1 MTRPLRVL
9 IVEDRETDA
18 ELLVRELKRGGFVP
32 ETRRVDTA
40 DAMRAALA
48 QTWDIVIS
56 DWAMPRFSA
65 MAAFSILRQNGYDLP
80 FIIVSGTVGE
90 ETAVAAM
97 KIGVHDF
104 MSKDHL
110 SRLTPAI
117 ERELREAEIRFQS
130 RQMREQLVISER
142 MASVGTLAAGIA
154 HEINNPLATLTGNA
168 VSALE
173 ALDRIGRQPGGEDPA
188 DAHEALRQSLGLIRE
203 AAERM
208 RLVVRDLRT
217 FSHPGEERAD
227 QPVDVTTVLDSAIR
241 MATPE
246 IRQRAQ
252 LVCDYAS
259 VDPVAGGASRLGQ
272 IFLNLIVNAAQA
284 IPEGA
289 VTANRISVSV
299 RPTGAGSVAVEISD
313 TGCGI
318 PPEVLPR
325 IFDPYFT
332 TKPPGQ
338 GTGLGLA
345 ICHRLI
351 GAIGGSIA
359 VESAPGAG
367 SVFRVTL
374 PHARPA
380 APAVPLVAAP
390 ADAAPPVRSARILVV
405 DDEADL
411 RRTFSRMLE
420 RDHHVNAVGSAREAE
435 ALIAGGARFD
445 IILCDLMMP
454 EVTGMDLYA
463 ELGRLVPEQA
473 ARMAFVTGGAFTDR
487 ARAFLDQAGIAAIEK
502 PFDAATLRR
511 FVQGLLQDLPA
522 PPLASQAR
530 R

>member
-18 ELLVRELKRGGFVP
+18 ELLLRELRRGGFVP
-32 ETRRVDTA
+32 ESQRVDTA
-40 DAMRAALA
+40 DAMRVALGRS
-48 QTWDIVIS
+48 WDIVIS

-65 MAAFSILRQNGYDLP
+65 MAAFSILRQSGLDVP

-130 RQMREQLVISER
+130 RKMREQLLISER

-173 ALDRIGRQPGGEDPA
+173 ALERLDRPSADDDPE
-188 DAHEALRQSLGLIRE
+188 AHDALRQSLGLIRE

-208 RLVVRDLRT
+208 RLVVRDLRV
-217 FSHPGEERAD
+217 FSHPGEERTD
-227 QPVDVTTVLDSAIR
+227 QPVDVRTVLDSAIR

-246 IRQRAQ
+246 IRHRAE
-252 LVCDYAS
+252 LVRDYA
-259 VDPVAGGASRLGQ
+259 PVEPVTGGASRLGQ

-284 IPEGA
+284 IPEGSP
-289 VTANRISVSV
+289 TTNRISVSV
-299 RPTGAGSVAVEISD
+299 QPVGAGRVAVEIRD

-338 GTGLGLA
+338 GTGLGLS

-351 GAIGGSIA
+351 GAIGGSIT
-359 VESAPGAG
+359 VDSAPSAG
-367 SVFRVTL
+367 SCFRVAL
-374 PHARPA
+374 PLARPA
-380 APAVPLVAAP
+380 AATVPAEQAAE
-390 ADAAPPVRSARILVV
+390 APVRSARILII

-411 RRTFSRMLE
+411 RRTFARMLE
-420 RDHHVNAVGSAREAE
+420 RDHQVSTVGSAREAE
-435 ALIAGGARFD
+435 ALITAGTRFD
-445 IILCDLMMP
+445 IVLCDLMMP
-454 EVTGMDLYA
+454 EVTGMDLYS
-463 ELGRLVPEQA
+463 ELGHLVPEQA
-473 ARMAFVTGGAFTDR
+473 ARMAFITGGAFTDR

-511 FVQGLLQDLPA
+511 FVQRLLAAWPDEPA
-522 PPLASQAR
+522 SPAQAGQAR